1 MRIRI
6 IVKKGNDKYFEV
18 PLPGHRCSKILIICA
33 VSQRDP
39 EESVRIFPSPLLAC
53 TVLSPKDE
61 QRDGG
66 SPRPKRDHSHR
77 QSRKSAEHL
86 RVDYRM
92 HVDFG

>member
-1 MRIRI
+1 M
-6 IVKKGNDKYFEV
+6 
-18 PLPGHRCSKILIICA
+18 ICG
-33 VSQRDP
+33 VSQRDRD
-39 EESVRIFPSPLLAC
+39 ESVRIFPSSLLAC

-61 QRDGG
+61 QRDGS

-92 HVDFG
+92 HVYFG